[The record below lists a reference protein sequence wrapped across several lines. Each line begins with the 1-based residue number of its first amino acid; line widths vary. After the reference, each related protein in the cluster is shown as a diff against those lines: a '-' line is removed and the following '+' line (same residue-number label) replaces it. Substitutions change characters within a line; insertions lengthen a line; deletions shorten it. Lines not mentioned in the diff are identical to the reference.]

1 MSMFPS
7 SAGPELKGLE
17 VLKAAA
23 EELRADGRYF
33 VAGYAMARGVH
44 VAWGDMDAMRACV
57 EQASE
62 DFEQVVE
69 DPSSESFE
77 RLAALQ
83 TWRWP
88 RVESNH
94 RTQIRRSSRKAL

>member
-57 EQASE
+57 
-62 DFEQVVE
+62 
-69 DPSSESFE
+69 
-77 RLAALQ
+77 
-83 TWRWP
+83 
-88 RVESNH
+88 
-94 RTQIRRSSRKAL
+94 